1 MDDPFN
7 LRRFVEAQDLVYR
20 SVIGE
25 LRAGVKQSH
34 WMWFVFPQVAG
45 LGRSAT
51 AEMYAIGSLDEAKA
65 YLAHPLLG
73 GRLREC
79 TQLMLDVT
87 GKSARQIL
95 GSPDDLKFFSSM
107 TLLPTQ
113 QPTKHS
119 SAMRS
124 RNISTK
130 KRICKLCGCYQ
141 FNSSPSL
148 SGRAISQKTA
158 ALAAP
163 AIAAAGSPSL
173 QIKPR

>member
-107 TLLPTQ
+107 TLFAHAATDETLF
-113 QPTKHS
+113 HD
-119 SAMRS
+119 
-124 RNISTK
+124 
-130 KRICKLCGCYQ
+130 
-141 FNSSPSL
+141 
-148 SGRAISQKTA
+148 
-158 ALAAP
+158 ALAKYFDKEEDP
-163 AIAAAGSPSL
+163 QTLRMLSI
-173 QIKPR
+173 

>member
-107 TLLPTQ
+107 TLFAHAATDETLF
-113 QPTKHS
+113 
-119 SAMRS
+119 RD
-124 RNISTK
+124 
-130 KRICKLCGCYQ
+130 
-141 FNSSPSL
+141 
-148 SGRAISQKTA
+148 
-158 ALAAP
+158 ALAKYFDKEEDP
-163 AIAAAGSPSL
+163 QTLRMLSI
-173 QIKPR
+173 

>member
-7 LRRFVEAQDLVYR
+7 LKRFVDAQDLVYR

-51 AEMYAIGSLDEAKA
+51 AELYAIQSLDEAKA

-79 TQLMLDVT
+79 TQLMLDVS

-95 GSPDDLKFFSSM
+95 GNPDDLKFFSSM
-107 TLLPTQ
+107 TLF
-113 QPTKHS
+113 
-119 SAMRS
+119 ARAA
-124 RNISTK
+124 RNETLFRDALMKYFDGKEDATTLKLIGQRIS
-130 KRICKLCGCYQ
+130 
-141 FNSSPSL
+141 
-148 SGRAISQKTA
+148 
-158 ALAAP
+158 
-163 AIAAAGSPSL
+163 
-173 QIKPR
+173 

>member
-1 MDDPFN
+1 MNDPFN
-7 LRRFVEAQDLVYR
+7 LQRFVEAQDLVYR
-20 SVIGE
+20 SVIAE

-87 GKSARQIL
+87 GKSAADF
-95 GSPDDLKFFSSM
+95 G
-107 TLLPTQ
+107 
-113 QPTKHS
+113 
-119 SAMRS
+119 
-124 RNISTK
+124 
-130 KRICKLCGCYQ
+130 
-141 FNSSPSL
+141 
-148 SGRAISQKTA
+148 
-158 ALAAP
+158 
-163 AIAAAGSPSL
+163 
-173 QIKPR
+173 